1 MANKNIK
8 GITIEIGGET
18 TKLEKALKNVNSVVY
33 STNNEIKQL
42 NQALKL
48 DPKNTELLSQKQEAL
63 KKNIQATTEKLNTLK
78 EAQRQMGAYNSL
90 TEEQKEN
97 YRALLLEITKSQ
109 TALKKMNS
117 ELKTS
122 TSVDLSKLKDGL
134 KKVGDVA
141 AEVTKK
147 MMQVTAAVSGAL
159 AGLVTAGV
167 KSYADLEQNL
177 GGVETLFGDSAN
189 KVVENAKKAFE
200 TAGVSANEYMAGVT
214 SFSASLL
221 QSLSGDTD
229 KAADVADMAFRDMSD
244 NANKF
249 GTDMQSIQNAYQG
262 FAKQNYTMLDNL
274 KLGYGGTKEE
284 MARLLADAQEI
295 SGVKYDIKNLSD
307 VYNAIHVIQDKLY
320 VTGTTADEAEKTIS
334 GSVSSMKAAFDN
346 FLNGSGS
353 PEQLSKTIT
362 NVFRNVSNAI
372 KKIAPDI
379 LKGVVSLIQELIPQ
393 IVSLIV
399 ETTPQLLDAVT
410 NMIDSLL
417 EMLSNDTEGIS
428 NTITVLIDK
437 IVQFITENF
446 PKIIQIG
453 LQLIISLVKGI
464 ADSIPTIIPAI
475 VQCIQTII
483 NVILENLPL
492 ILESG
497 IKILVELIKGIVDA
511 IPQLIEMLPTIIETI
526 VKILIE
532 NLPLIWDASVQII
545 FALIDGLIK
554 SLPQLAI
561 MIPKI
566 ILTIVKGM
574 IEGLPK
580 FIENGGQ
587 VISSIISG
595 IGSMLGTLKQT
606 AGQIVSTIT
615 DKIKGLPGE
624 ALNWGKDMVEGIAN
638 GIKSAIGK
646 VGDAAKSVANKI
658 KNFLHFS
665 RPDEGPLREYET
677 WMPDFAEGLART
689 LNNSRDIM
697 AKASKNLSGEI
708 RDNLSIDGIVNDTK
722 AAMRSLNS
730 NIAVSLNPTINPSA
744 ANEMEY
750 SRLVNAFKEALK
762 DTKVV
767 MNGREMGSFVSD
779 VVERVVYP

>member
-48 DPKNTELLSQKQEAL
+48 DPKNITLWAEKQDVL
-63 KKNIQATTEKLNTLK
+63 KKNIQATKEKLDTLK

-90 TEEQKEN
+90 TDEQKES
-97 YRALLLEITKSQ
+97 YRALSVEITKSKN
-109 TALKKMNS
+109 ALKDMKSQVQALPGINLDS
-117 ELKTS
+117 LKN
-122 TSVDLSKLKDGL
+122 GL
-134 KKVGDVA
+134 KKVGEVA
-141 AEVTKK
+141 EEVTKK
-147 MMQVTAAVSGAL
+147 MLQVTTAVSGAL

-167 KSYADLEQNL
+167 KSYADYEQNL

-221 QSLSGDTD
+221 QSLGGDTE
-229 KAADVADMAFRDMSD
+229 KAADIADMAFIDMSD

-274 KLGYGGTKEE
+274 KLGYGGTKTE
-284 MARLLADAQEI
+284 MQRLLSDAQKI
-295 SGVKYDIKNLSD
+295 SGVKYDISNLSD
-307 VYNAIHVIQDKLY
+307 VYSAIHVIQEELG
-320 VTGTTADEAEKTIS
+320 VTGTTSEEASETIS
-334 GSVSSMKAAFDN
+334 GSVTSMKAAFEN

-353 PEQLSKTIT
+353 PEQLAGTIT
-362 NVFRNVSNAI
+362 NVFKNVSEAI
-372 KKIAPDI
+372 TKLAPGI
-379 LKGVVSLIQELIPQ
+379 LSGVISLIQQVLPQVATLIVNTLPQ
-393 IVSLIV
+393 I
-399 ETTPQLLDAVT
+399 LDAVT

-417 EMLSNDTEGIS
+417 NILTTNTDNLSE
-428 NTITVLIDK
+428 TIGTLVTK
-437 IVQFITENF
+437 IVVFITENL
-446 PKIIQIG
+446 PKIIEAAI
-453 LQLIISLVKGI
+453 LILIALTEGI
-464 ADSIPTIIPAI
+464 IDNLDTIIPAI
-475 VQCIQTII
+475 LKCI
-483 NVILENLPL
+483 VL
-492 ILESG
+492 
-497 IKILVELIKGIVDA
+497 
-511 IPQLIEMLPTIIETI
+511 IIETI
-526 VKILIE
+526 VK
-532 NLPLIWDASVQII
+532 NLPKILELGGKLLSYLINGILS
-545 FALIDGLIK
+545 ALG
-554 SLPQLAI
+554 SLA
-561 MIPKI
+561 
-566 ILTIVKGM
+566 
-574 IEGLPK
+574 
-580 FIENGGQ
+580 NA
-587 VISSIISG
+587 
-595 IGSMLGTLKQT
+595 

-615 DKIKGLPGE
+615 DKIKNLPSE
-624 ALNWGKDMVEGIAN
+624 ALRWGKDMVEGIAN

-646 VGDAAKSVANKI
+646 VGDAAKSVANRI

-677 WMPDFAEGLART
+677 WMPDFAEGLAKT

-697 AKASKNLSGEI
+697 ARASKNLSSEI
-708 RDNLSIDGIVNDTK
+708 RDNLSIDGIVSDTK

-730 NIAVSLNPTINPSA
+730 NISVSLNPTINPGAS
-744 ANEMEY
+744 EIEY
-750 SRLVNAFKEALK
+750 SRLVSAFKEALK

-779 VVERVVYP
+779 VVEKVVYS

>member
-48 DPKNTELLSQKQEAL
+48 DPKNITLWAEKQDVL
-63 KKNIQATTEKLNTLK
+63 KKNIQATKEKLDTLK

-90 TEEQKEN
+90 TDEQKES
-97 YRALLLEITKSQ
+97 YRALSVEITKSKN
-109 TALKKMNS
+109 ALKDMKSQVQALPGINLDS
-117 ELKTS
+117 LKN
-122 TSVDLSKLKDGL
+122 GL
-134 KKVGDVA
+134 KKVGEVA
-141 AEVTKK
+141 EEVTKK
-147 MMQVTAAVSGAL
+147 MLQVTTAVSGAL

-167 KSYADLEQNL
+167 KSYADFEQNL

-221 QSLSGDTD
+221 QSLGGDTE
-229 KAADVADMAFRDMSD
+229 KAADIADMAFIDMSD

-274 KLGYGGTKEE
+274 KLGYFGTKTE
-284 MARLLADAQEI
+284 MQRLLEDAQKI
-295 SGVKYDIKNLSD
+295 SGVKYDISNLSD
-307 VYNAIHVIQDKLY
+307 VYSAIHVIQEELG
-320 VTGTTADEAEKTIS
+320 VTGTTSEEASETIS
-334 GSVSSMKAAFDN
+334 GSVTSMKAAFEN

-353 PEQLSKTIT
+353 PEQLAGTIT
-362 NVFRNVSNAI
+362 NVFKNVSEAI
-372 KKIAPDI
+372 TKLAPGI
-379 LKGVVSLIQELIPQ
+379 LSGVVSLIQQVLPQVATLIVNTLPQ
-393 IVSLIV
+393 I
-399 ETTPQLLDAVT
+399 LDAVT

-417 EMLSNDTEGIS
+417 NILTTNTDNLSE
-428 NTITVLIDK
+428 TIGTLVTK
-437 IVQFITENF
+437 IVVFITENLSKIIEAAILILIALTEGIINNLDTILPAIF
-446 PKIIQIG
+446 RCIVLICETIIKNLPKILELGGKLILYLINGILSALGSLANAAGQIF
-453 LQLIISLVKGI
+453 S
-464 ADSIPTIIPAI
+464 
-475 VQCIQTII
+475 TII
-483 NVILENLPL
+483 N
-492 ILESG
+492 
-497 IKILVELIKGIVDA
+497 
-511 IPQLIEMLPTIIETI
+511 
-526 VKILIE
+526 
-532 NLPLIWDASVQII
+532 
-545 FALIDGLIK
+545 
-554 SLPQLAI
+554 
-561 MIPKI
+561 
-566 ILTIVKGM
+566 
-574 IEGLPK
+574 
-580 FIENGGQ
+580 
-587 VISSIISG
+587 
-595 IGSMLGTLKQT
+595 
-606 AGQIVSTIT
+606 
-615 DKIKGLPGE
+615 KIKGLPGE
-624 ALNWGKDMVEGIAN
+624 ALRWGKDMVEGIAN

-708 RDNLSIDGIVNDTK
+708 RDNLSIDGIVNDTR

-767 MNGREMGSFVSD
+767 MNGREMGNFVSD
-779 VVERVVYP
+779 VVEKVVYS

>member
-48 DPKNTELLSQKQEAL
+48 DPKNITLWAEKQDVL
-63 KKNIQATTEKLNTLK
+63 KKNIQATKEKLDTLK

-90 TEEQKEN
+90 TDEQKES
-97 YRALLLEITKSQ
+97 YRALSVEITKSKN
-109 TALKKMNS
+109 ALKDMKSQVQALPGINLDS
-117 ELKTS
+117 LKN
-122 TSVDLSKLKDGL
+122 GL
-134 KKVGDVA
+134 KKVGEVA
-141 AEVTKK
+141 EEVTKK
-147 MMQVTAAVSGAL
+147 MLQVTTAVSGAL

-167 KSYADLEQNL
+167 KSYADFEQNL

-221 QSLSGDTD
+221 QSLGGDTE
-229 KAADVADMAFRDMSD
+229 KAADIADMAFIDMSD

-274 KLGYGGTKEE
+274 KLGYGGTKTE
-284 MARLLADAQEI
+284 MQRLLEDAQKI
-295 SGVKYDIKNLSD
+295 SGVKYDISNLSD
-307 VYNAIHVIQDKLY
+307 VYSAIHVIQEELG
-320 VTGTTADEAEKTIS
+320 VTGTTSEEASETIS
-334 GSVSSMKAAFDN
+334 GSVTSMKAAFEN

-353 PEQLSKTIT
+353 PEQLAGTIT
-362 NVFRNVSNAI
+362 NVFKNVSEAI
-372 KKIAPDI
+372 TKLAPGI
-379 LKGVVSLIQELIPQ
+379 LSGVVSLIQQVLPQVATLIVNTLPQ
-393 IVSLIV
+393 I
-399 ETTPQLLDAVT
+399 LDAVT

-417 EMLSNDTEGIS
+417 NILTTNTDNLSE
-428 NTITVLIDK
+428 TIGTLVTK
-437 IVQFITENF
+437 IVVFITENLSKIIEAAILILIALTEGIINNLDTILPAIF
-446 PKIIQIG
+446 RCIVLICETIIKNLPKILELGGKLILYLINGILSALGSLANAAGQIF
-453 LQLIISLVKGI
+453 S
-464 ADSIPTIIPAI
+464 
-475 VQCIQTII
+475 TII
-483 NVILENLPL
+483 N
-492 ILESG
+492 
-497 IKILVELIKGIVDA
+497 
-511 IPQLIEMLPTIIETI
+511 
-526 VKILIE
+526 
-532 NLPLIWDASVQII
+532 
-545 FALIDGLIK
+545 
-554 SLPQLAI
+554 
-561 MIPKI
+561 
-566 ILTIVKGM
+566 
-574 IEGLPK
+574 
-580 FIENGGQ
+580 
-587 VISSIISG
+587 
-595 IGSMLGTLKQT
+595 
-606 AGQIVSTIT
+606 
-615 DKIKGLPGE
+615 KIKGLPGE
-624 ALNWGKDMVEGIAN
+624 ALRWGKDMVEGIAN

-708 RDNLSIDGIVNDTK
+708 RDNLSIDGIVNDTR

-767 MNGREMGSFVSD
+767 MNGREMGNFVSD
-779 VVERVVYP
+779 VVEKVVYS

>member
-48 DPKNTELLSQKQEAL
+48 DPKNITLWAEKQDVL
-63 KKNIQATTEKLNTLK
+63 KKNIQATKEKLDTLK

-90 TEEQKEN
+90 TDEQKES
-97 YRALLLEITKSQ
+97 YRALSVEITKSKN
-109 TALKKMNS
+109 ALKDMKSQVQALPGINLDS
-117 ELKTS
+117 LKN
-122 TSVDLSKLKDGL
+122 GL
-134 KKVGDVA
+134 KKVGEVA
-141 AEVTKK
+141 EEVTKK
-147 MMQVTAAVSGAL
+147 MLQVTTAVSGAL

-167 KSYADLEQNL
+167 KSYADFEQNL

-189 KVVENAKKAFE
+189 KVAENAKKAFA

-221 QSLSGDTD
+221 QSLGGDTE
-229 KAADVADMAFRDMSD
+229 KAADIADMAFIDMSD

-274 KLGYGGTKEE
+274 KLGYGGTKTE
-284 MARLLADAQEI
+284 MQRLLEDAQKI
-295 SGVKYDIKNLSD
+295 SGVKYDISNLSD
-307 VYNAIHVIQDKLY
+307 VYSAIHVIQEELG
-320 VTGTTADEAEKTIS
+320 VTGTTSEEASETIS
-334 GSVSSMKAAFDN
+334 GSVTSMKAAFDN

-353 PEQLSKTIT
+353 PEQLAGTIT
-362 NVFRNVSNAI
+362 NVFTNVSKTI
-372 KKIAPDI
+372 TELAPRI
-379 LKGVVSLIQELIPQ
+379 LSGVVSLIQQVLPQVATLIINTLPQ
-393 IVSLIV
+393 I
-399 ETTPQLLDAVT
+399 LDAVT
-410 NMIDSLL
+410 SVIDSLL
-417 EMLSNDTEGIS
+417 NILTTNTDNLSE
-428 NTITVLIDK
+428 TIGTLVTK
-437 IVQFITENF
+437 IVVFITENL
-446 PKIIQIG
+446 PKIIEAAI
-453 LQLIISLVKGI
+453 LILIALTEGI
-464 ADSIPTIIPAI
+464 IDNLDTIIPAMLK
-475 VQCIQTII
+475 CI
-483 NVILENLPL
+483 
-492 ILESG
+492 
-497 IKILVELIKGIVDA
+497 
-511 IPQLIEMLPTIIETI
+511 MLIIETI
-526 VKILIE
+526 IKNLPKILE
-532 NLPLIWDASVQII
+532 LGGKLIAY
-545 FALIDGLIK
+545 LI
-554 SLPQLAI
+554 
-561 MIPKI
+561 
-566 ILTIVKGM
+566 
-574 IEGLPK
+574 
-580 FIENGGQ
+580 NG
-587 VISSIISG
+587 IISAL
-595 IGSMLGTLKQT
+595 GSLANA
-606 AGQIVSTIT
+606 AGQIFSTIIN
-615 DKIKGLPGE
+615 KIKGLPGE

-638 GIKSAIGK
+638 GIRSAIGK

-658 KNFLHFS
+658 RNFLHFS
-665 RPDEGPLREYET
+665 KPDEGPLREYET

-708 RDNLSIDGIVNDTK
+708 RDNLSIDGIVSDTR

-767 MNGREMGSFVSD
+767 MNGREMGNFVSD
-779 VVERVVYP
+779 VVESVVY

>member
-33 STNNEIKQL
+33 STNKEIKQL

-48 DPKNTELLSQKQEAL
+48 DPKNITLWAEKQDVL
-63 KKNIQATTEKLNTLK
+63 KKNIQATKEKLDTLK

-90 TEEQKEN
+90 TDEQKES
-97 YRALLLEITKSQ
+97 YRALSVEITKSKN
-109 TALKKMNS
+109 ALKDMKSQVQALPGINLDS
-117 ELKTS
+117 LKN
-122 TSVDLSKLKDGL
+122 GL
-134 KKVGDVA
+134 KKVGEVA
-141 AEVTKK
+141 EEVTKK
-147 MMQVTAAVSGAL
+147 MLQVTTAVSGAL

-167 KSYADLEQNL
+167 KSYADFEQNL

-189 KVVENAKKAFE
+189 KVAENAKKAFA

-221 QSLSGDTD
+221 QSLGGDTE
-229 KAADVADMAFRDMSD
+229 KAADIADMAFIDMSD

-274 KLGYGGTKEE
+274 KLGYGGTKTE
-284 MARLLADAQEI
+284 MQRLLEDAQKI
-295 SGVKYDIKNLSD
+295 SGVKYDISNLSD
-307 VYNAIHVIQDKLY
+307 VYSAIHVIQEELG
-320 VTGTTADEAEKTIS
+320 VTGTTSEEASETIS
-334 GSVSSMKAAFDN
+334 GSVTSMKAAFDN

-353 PEQLSKTIT
+353 PEQLAGTIT
-362 NVFRNVSNAI
+362 NVFTNVSKTI
-372 KKIAPDI
+372 TELAPRI
-379 LKGVVSLIQELIPQ
+379 LSGVVSLIQQVLPQVATLIINTLPQ
-393 IVSLIV
+393 I
-399 ETTPQLLDAVT
+399 LDAVT
-410 NMIDSLL
+410 SVIDSLL
-417 EMLSNDTEGIS
+417 NILTTNTDNLSE
-428 NTITVLIDK
+428 TIGTLVTK
-437 IVQFITENF
+437 IVVFITENL
-446 PKIIQIG
+446 PKIIEAAI
-453 LQLIISLVKGI
+453 LILIALTEGI
-464 ADSIPTIIPAI
+464 IDNLDTIIPAMLK
-475 VQCIQTII
+475 CI
-483 NVILENLPL
+483 
-492 ILESG
+492 
-497 IKILVELIKGIVDA
+497 
-511 IPQLIEMLPTIIETI
+511 MLIIETI
-526 VKILIE
+526 IKNLPKILE
-532 NLPLIWDASVQII
+532 LGGKLIAY
-545 FALIDGLIK
+545 LI
-554 SLPQLAI
+554 
-561 MIPKI
+561 
-566 ILTIVKGM
+566 
-574 IEGLPK
+574 
-580 FIENGGQ
+580 NG
-587 VISSIISG
+587 IISAL
-595 IGSMLGTLKQT
+595 GSLANA
-606 AGQIVSTIT
+606 AGQIFSTIIN
-615 DKIKGLPGE
+615 KIKGLPGE

-638 GIKSAIGK
+638 GIRSAIGK

-658 KNFLHFS
+658 RNFLHFS

-708 RDNLSIDGIVNDTK
+708 RDNLSIDGIVNDTR

-779 VVERVVYP
+779 VVERVVYS

>member
-48 DPKNTELLSQKQEAL
+48 DPKNITLWAEKQDVL
-63 KKNIQATTEKLNTLK
+63 KKNIQATKEKLDTLK

-90 TEEQKEN
+90 TDEQKES
-97 YRALLLEITKSQ
+97 YRALSVEITKSKN
-109 TALKKMNS
+109 ALKDMKSQVQALPGINLDS
-117 ELKTS
+117 LKN
-122 TSVDLSKLKDGL
+122 GL
-134 KKVGDVA
+134 KKVGEVA
-141 AEVTKK
+141 EEVTKK
-147 MMQVTAAVSGAL
+147 MLQVTTAVSGAL

-167 KSYADLEQNL
+167 KSYADFEQNL

-189 KVVENAKKAFE
+189 KVAENAKKAFA

-221 QSLSGDTD
+221 QSLGGDTE
-229 KAADVADMAFRDMSD
+229 KAADIADMAFIDMSD

-274 KLGYGGTKEE
+274 KLGYGGTKTE
-284 MARLLADAQEI
+284 MQRLLEDAQKI
-295 SGVKYDIKNLSD
+295 SGVKYDISNLSD
-307 VYNAIHVIQDKLY
+307 IYSAIHVIQEELG
-320 VTGTTADEAEKTIS
+320 VTGTTSEEASETIS
-334 GSVSSMKAAFDN
+334 GSVTSMKAAFDN

-353 PEQLSKTIT
+353 PEQLAGTIT
-362 NVFRNVSNAI
+362 NVFKNVSNAI
-372 KKIAPDI
+372 ATLAPSI
-379 LKGVVSLIQELIPQ
+379 LTGVVSLIQQVLPQVATLIANTLPQ
-393 IVSLIV
+393 I
-399 ETTPQLLDAVT
+399 LDAVT

-417 EMLSNDTEGIS
+417 NILTTNTDSLSE
-428 NTITVLIDK
+428 TIGTLVTK
-437 IVQFITENF
+437 IVEFITENL
-446 PKIIQIG
+446 PKIIEAAI
-453 LQLIISLVKGI
+453 LILIALTEGI
-464 ADSIPTIIPAI
+464 INNLDTIIPAI
-475 VQCIQTII
+475 LKCIVLIIDTIIKNLPKILELGGKLIAYLINGIVSALGSLANAAGQIFSTII
-483 NVILENLPL
+483 N
-492 ILESG
+492 
-497 IKILVELIKGIVDA
+497 
-511 IPQLIEMLPTIIETI
+511 
-526 VKILIE
+526 
-532 NLPLIWDASVQII
+532 
-545 FALIDGLIK
+545 
-554 SLPQLAI
+554 
-561 MIPKI
+561 
-566 ILTIVKGM
+566 
-574 IEGLPK
+574 
-580 FIENGGQ
+580 
-587 VISSIISG
+587 
-595 IGSMLGTLKQT
+595 
-606 AGQIVSTIT
+606 
-615 DKIKGLPGE
+615 KIKGLPGE

-638 GIKSAIGK
+638 GIRSAIGK
-646 VGDAAKSVANKI
+646 VGDAAKSIANRI
-658 KNFLHFS
+658 RNFLHFS

-677 WMPDFAEGLART
+677 WMPDFAEGLAKT

-708 RDNLSIDGIVNDTK
+708 RDNLSIDGIVSDTR

-744 ANEMEY
+744 ANELEY

-779 VVERVVYP
+779 VVEKVVYS

>member
-18 TKLEKALKNVNSVVY
+18 TKLDKALKNVNSVVY

-48 DPKNTELLSQKQEAL
+48 DPKNITLWAEKQDAL
-63 KKNIQATTEKLNTLK
+63 KKNIQATKEKLDTLK

-90 TEEQKEN
+90 TDEQKES
-97 YRALLLEITKSQ
+97 YRALSVEITKSKN
-109 TALKKMNS
+109 ALKEMKSQVQALPGINLDS
-117 ELKTS
+117 LKN
-122 TSVDLSKLKDGL
+122 GL
-134 KKVGDVA
+134 KKVGEVA
-141 AEVTKK
+141 EEVTKK
-147 MMQVTAAVSGAL
+147 MLQVTTAVSGAL

-167 KSYADLEQNL
+167 KSYADFEQNL

-189 KVVENAKKAFE
+189 KVAENAKKAFA

-221 QSLSGDTD
+221 QSLGGDTE
-229 KAADVADMAFRDMSD
+229 KAADIADMAFIDMSD

-274 KLGYGGTKEE
+274 KLGYGGTKTE
-284 MARLLADAQEI
+284 MQRLLEDAEKI
-295 SGVKYDIKNLSD
+295 SGVKYDISNLSD
-307 VYNAIHVIQDKLY
+307 VYSAIHVIQEELG
-320 VTGTTADEAEKTIS
+320 VTGTTSEEASATIS
-334 GSVSSMKAAFDN
+334 GSVTSMKAAFDN

-353 PEQLSKTIT
+353 PEQLAGTIT
-362 NVFRNVSNAI
+362 NVFKNVSNAI
-372 KKIAPDI
+372 ATLAPGI
-379 LKGVVSLIQELIPQ
+379 LTGVVSLIQQVLPQVATLIANTLPQ
-393 IVSLIV
+393 I
-399 ETTPQLLDAVT
+399 LDAVT

-417 EMLSNDTEGIS
+417 NILTTNTDSLSE
-428 NTITVLIDK
+428 TIGTLVTK
-437 IVQFITENF
+437 IVEFITENL
-446 PKIIQIG
+446 PKIIEAAI
-453 LQLIISLVKGI
+453 LILIALTEGI
-464 ADSIPTIIPAI
+464 INNLDTIIPAI
-475 VQCIQTII
+475 LKCIVLIIDTIIKNLPKILELGGKLIAYLINGIVSALGSLANAAAQIFSTII
-483 NVILENLPL
+483 N
-492 ILESG
+492 
-497 IKILVELIKGIVDA
+497 
-511 IPQLIEMLPTIIETI
+511 
-526 VKILIE
+526 
-532 NLPLIWDASVQII
+532 
-545 FALIDGLIK
+545 
-554 SLPQLAI
+554 
-561 MIPKI
+561 
-566 ILTIVKGM
+566 
-574 IEGLPK
+574 
-580 FIENGGQ
+580 
-587 VISSIISG
+587 
-595 IGSMLGTLKQT
+595 
-606 AGQIVSTIT
+606 
-615 DKIKGLPGE
+615 KIKGLPGE

-638 GIKSAIGK
+638 GIRSAIGK
-646 VGDAAKSVANKI
+646 VGDAAKSIANRI
-658 KNFLHFS
+658 RNFLHFS

-677 WMPDFAEGLART
+677 WMPDFAEGLAKT

-708 RDNLSIDGIVNDTK
+708 RDNLSIDGIVNDTR

-779 VVERVVYP
+779 VVESVVYS

>member
-1 MANKNIK
+1 MAKKNIK

-33 STNNEIKQL
+33 STNKEIKQL

-48 DPKNTELLSQKQEAL
+48 DPKNITLWAEKQDVL
-63 KKNIQATTEKLNTLK
+63 KKNIQATKEKLDTLK

-90 TEEQKEN
+90 TDEQKES
-97 YRALLLEITKSQ
+97 YRALSVEITKSKN
-109 TALKKMNS
+109 ALKDMKSQVQALPGINLDS
-117 ELKTS
+117 LKN
-122 TSVDLSKLKDGL
+122 GL
-134 KKVGDVA
+134 KKVGEVA
-141 AEVTKK
+141 EEVTKK
-147 MMQVTAAVSGAL
+147 MLQVTTAVSGAL

-167 KSYADLEQNL
+167 KSYADFEQNL

-189 KVVENAKKAFE
+189 KVAENAKKAFA

-221 QSLSGDTD
+221 QSLGGDTE
-229 KAADVADMAFRDMSD
+229 KAADIADMAFIDMSD

-274 KLGYGGTKEE
+274 KLGYGGTKTE
-284 MARLLADAQEI
+284 MQRLLEDAQKI
-295 SGVKYDIKNLSD
+295 SGVKYDISNLSD
-307 VYNAIHVIQDKLY
+307 VYSAIHVIQEELG
-320 VTGTTADEAEKTIS
+320 VTGTTSEEASETIS
-334 GSVSSMKAAFDN
+334 GSVTSMKAAFDN

-353 PEQLSKTIT
+353 PEQLAGTIT
-362 NVFRNVSNAI
+362 NGFTNVSKAI
-372 KKIAPDI
+372 TELAPGI
-379 LKGVVSLIQELIPQ
+379 LSGVVSLIQQVLPQVATLIINILPQ
-393 IVSLIV
+393 I
-399 ETTPQLLDAVT
+399 LDAVT
-410 NMIDSLL
+410 SMIDSLL
-417 EMLSNDTEGIS
+417 NILTTNTDNLSE
-428 NTITVLIDK
+428 TIGTLVTK
-437 IVQFITENF
+437 IVVFITENL
-446 PKIIQIG
+446 PKIIEAAI
-453 LQLIISLVKGI
+453 LILIALTEGI
-464 ADSIPTIIPAI
+464 IDNLDTIIPAI
-475 VQCIQTII
+475 LKCI
-483 NVILENLPL
+483 
-492 ILESG
+492 
-497 IKILVELIKGIVDA
+497 
-511 IPQLIEMLPTIIETI
+511 MLIIETI
-526 VKILIE
+526 IKNLPKILE
-532 NLPLIWDASVQII
+532 LGGKLIAYLINGIVS
-545 FALIDGLIK
+545 ALG
-554 SLPQLAI
+554 SLA
-561 MIPKI
+561 
-566 ILTIVKGM
+566 
-574 IEGLPK
+574 
-580 FIENGGQ
+580 NA
-587 VISSIISG
+587 
-595 IGSMLGTLKQT
+595 
-606 AGQIVSTIT
+606 AGQIFSTIIN
-615 DKIKGLPGE
+615 KIKGLPGE

-638 GIKSAIGK
+638 GIRSAIGK

-658 KNFLHFS
+658 RNFLHFS

-708 RDNLSIDGIVNDTK
+708 RDNLSIDGIVNDTR

-779 VVERVVYP
+779 VVESVVYS